1 MKIDFNYRFKDLNGK
16 DIPEWPDEVEK
27 DKDGKE
33 VIDKDGKK
41 VMKKYPPFTLKMACV
56 IVLLAPELG
65 KITCSQC
72 RAVLVA
78 PKELT
83 GEEKVTRGLLAT
95 EIHKGG
101 LVDVGTKDIEL
112 LKGLI
117 AKEYTSLIV
126 MQAWATL
133 DPHEVEERKKK

>member
-1 MKIDFNYRFKDLNGK
+1 MKIDFNYRFKNLDGK

-33 VIDKDGKK
+33 VIKK
-41 VMKKYPPFTLKMACV
+41 KHPPFTLKMACV

-72 RAVLVA
+72 KAVLVA

-101 LVDVGTKDIEL
+101 LVDVGTKNIEL
-112 LKGLI
+112 LKELI

-126 MQAWATL
+126 MQAWAVL